1 MLIENI
7 NEIESKNYQVV
18 IIGSGPAGISVAL
31 SLEKKNINC
40 IIIEAGEKNFNES
53 SQEFYKGKVIGD
65 ISDDIS
71 VTRLRQLGGTSGH
84 WGGWCRPLES
94 YDFNTWSIKKKEI
107 DFFLNETCS
116 ILGIENEFSNFKID
130 KNFNQINF
138 QGSSVDFANKYFEY
152 IKKSSKIDLVLNT
165 QFSIFNGGNGIIN
178 SALVTS
184 NNIQRNIY
192 SKFFVLACGGIEN
205 SRLLLWNKIKN
216 PNLLINDLPIGNYW
230 MTHPWTAVGYGLV
243 YKQKVLKISKFNK
256 NNDRII
262 HFATSNRFSSSNLSG
277 NIFLAP
283 FEDQEIYKKFI
294 KDIVCFAPEYG
305 KKIIKLILNKNLVC
319 GNIFLHLQDKK
330 EFNNKILLSDIKD
343 SFGIPRCI
351 VKYRFKNEVIKSAKN
366 IAESFAQ
373 TCINNDLG
381 RISIKNEIINLS
393 KFDNLGVNHHIGGT
407 IMGSDY
413 KNSVVDKNLKIHGMK
428 NIYIAGS
435 SVFPSTGY
443 ANPTFTIVQLSL
455 RLANEIYKNIYNT

>member
-1 MLIENI
+1 MLLENI
-7 NEIESKNYQVV
+7 NEIVSLNYQVV
-18 IIGSGPAGISVAL
+18 VIGSGPAGMSLAL

-40 IIIEAGEKNFNES
+40 IIIEAGDKIFNES
-53 SQEFYKGKVIGD
+53 SQEFYKGKTFGD

-94 YDFNTWSIKKKEI
+94 YDFNTWPIKKKEI
-107 DFFLNETCS
+107 DFFLKETCS

-138 QGSSVDFANKYFEY
+138 QGSEVTFANKYFEH

-165 QFSIFNGGNGIIN
+165 QFSIFNGENGTVN
-178 SALVTS
+178 SASVTS
-184 NNIQRNIY
+184 NNIQKNIY

-205 SRLLLWNKIKN
+205 SRLLLWNKEKN
-216 PNLLINDLPIGNYW
+216 PNLFINDLPIGNYW
-230 MTHPWTAVGYGLV
+230 MTHPWIVVGNGLV
-243 YKQKVLKISKFNK
+243 YKHKVLRISKFNK
-256 NNDRII
+256 NNDRLM
-262 HFATSNRFSSSNLSG
+262 HFATSEKFSSSNLSG
-277 NIFLAP
+277 NIFLTP

-305 KKIIKLILNKNLVC
+305 KKIIKLMLNKNLVC
-319 GNIFLHLQDKK
+319 GNIFLQLEDKK

-351 VKYRFKNEVIKSAKN
+351 VNYRFKNEVVKSAK
-366 IAESFAQ
+366 IITESFAQ
-373 TCINNDLG
+373 SCIDNDLG
-381 RISIKNEIINLS
+381 RIAIKNEIINLS
-393 KFDNLGVNHHIGGT
+393 KLENLGVNHHIGGT
-407 IMGSDY
+407 IMGFDY
-413 KNSVVDKNLKIHGMK
+413 KNSVVDKNLKIHGIK
-428 NIYIAGS
+428 NLYIAGS

-455 RLANEIYKNIYNT
+455 KLADEIYKNIYNT